1 MAQMKKGG
9 LHKLTVQEA
18 QNAKMAQAGYS
29 VGTSGA
35 YGPNDSGRYVA
46 ITALAAA
53 TVTTTS
59 EDTDL
64 WPTLTTVAVPVGTT
78 IRSSWIHTFKNFFR
92 NTCVNRRRAFYSTDF
107 LE

>member
-1 MAQMKKGG
+1 MKKGG

-29 VGTSGA
+29 TGTSGA
-35 YGPNDSGRYVA
+35 FGPNNTGRYVA

-64 WPTLTTVAVPVGTT
+64 WPNLSGAAVPVGAT
-78 IRSSWIHTFKNFFR
+78 IYGRWKTVTQDSGTIVVYKG
-92 NTCVNRRRAFYSTDF
+92 
-107 LE
+107 

>member
-78 IRSSWIHTFKNFFR
+78 IYGRWKTVTQASGTIIVYKG
-92 NTCVNRRRAFYSTDF
+92 
-107 LE
+107 